1 MTYRRF
7 KKRYFGWLKNQRLLA
22 FFFSG
27 LVLLLA
33 SSWPG
38 FESGLND
45 QITLGMPSG
54 FFITIIVS
62 PLIVMFVLSLFI
74 GIAEDNDRHDPELE
88 NE

>member
-7 KKRYFGWLKNQRLLA
+7 KKRYLGWIRNQGPLA

-33 SSWPG
+33 TSWTG
-38 FESGLND
+38 SGSGLND
-45 QITLGMPSG
+45 HITLGMPTG
-54 FFITIIVS
+54 FFMAIIVS
-62 PLIVMFVLSLFI
+62 PLIVMFVLSLFLS
-74 GIAEDNDRHDPELE
+74 IAEDNDRHDPELE